1 MGEFFACRRAYAG
14 LLMLLSLCAVLPAQD
29 VSGTITGSITD
40 PSGAAVSG
48 ATVNVFNQDRQASLL
63 TLKTDSGGSYV
74 APALPIGK
82 YRVTVEAAGF
92 KKYVRDG
99 IVLSVKDKLTV
110 SAVLEIGNVAESVTV
125 QSSPLQ
131 VQLQSAEQSTT
142 INGTQIR
149 ELALVTRNYAQ
160 LVSLM
165 PGVTSAS
172 VDQMYVGTSLPSGGN
187 ATIPFSINGTRNS
200 ASGWTVDGADN
211 VDRGSNQTLINTP
224 SIDAIEEFKV
234 LRGSYSAESGRAGGG
249 QISVVTK
256 SGTNEFHG
264 DVFEFVR
271 NSAFSANNFYS
282 NATRLNLGPDG
293 KSQVAPL
300 HYNNFGETLGGPL
313 WIPKVYNGKNKTFF
327 FFSQEFRRVIT
338 YNSGTAT
345 LPTTGQLNGTF
356 TNPVC
361 VQYSGSTCT
370 QTSTQIT
377 RINPVAQQYLKDI
390 YSGLP
395 LSPTSNLN
403 VYLFRNVFNFEQEL
417 YKVDHL
423 FGEKV
428 RVSVRYLRDAIPT
441 TEPQGLF
448 TNAPVPGVSITNTN
462 APGHNWVGRVTW
474 TINPTWINEAGF
486 NYTYGALVSDP
497 TGTINSNYSK
507 DIKVNLPFPVTLSQ
521 VPSLVFTGG
530 TSITGYGPYRDYNRN
545 YNGYDNM
552 TNIFGPHTLR
562 TGFSYNYYQ
571 KTENNA
577 LANAGSFTFTPAS
590 VPAGATQFQQ
600 SFANFLLDNVANF
613 TQASL
618 DVTPDLRAQQ
628 FEIYLQDDWK
638 VRPNLT
644 LNLGLR
650 YSMFRQPV
658 DARNQLTTFDPASF
672 LSSQAAVITSSG
684 TLAANTPSPYLNGII
699 IGGQNSPYGS
709 KISTQDQLNF
719 APRFGFAWDPFS
731 TGKTAIRGGYGIFY
745 DSTLVGTFEQNIFAN
760 PPFVN
765 SVTIPNVPLDNPTA
779 GSATVSNSPK
789 VLRGTATVFPTPY
802 TQQWSFEIQRQIA
815 PSTLL
820 SVAYVGT
827 KGTHL
832 LGIVDLN
839 TVVPGLAY
847 SSGLVSQSTVFTS
860 ANEPLLN
867 QIRPFK
873 GYNAVNMVEP
883 WFNSNYN
890 SLQVNGQK
898 NFKDDSLIGFA
909 YTWSKNL
916 TDNQTDRSTAPQ
928 NVYNFNKGEYGLAQY
943 DRRHVFSLNFVYTLP
958 FFRQQSGLTGK
969 LLGGWQV
976 SGIASYYTGLPLTV
990 TTTGTDPAGL
1000 GIIGS
1005 SAAGLR
1011 PDLTCDPNT
1020 GSNNR
1025 LMWFNTACFTNVP
1038 AGQHRPGNAGR
1049 GIVKGPGYEGWNV
1062 SASKNL
1068 LFHEGR
1074 FRLQIR
1080 GEATNLLN
1088 HANPNV
1094 LGVTATT
1101 ATTFGMIT
1109 SYRDPRIIQ
1118 LAGKFYF

>member
-1 MGEFFACRRAYAG
+1 
-14 LLMLLSLCAVLPAQD
+14 
-29 VSGTITGSITD
+29 
-40 PSGAAVSG
+40 
-48 ATVNVFNQDRQASLL
+48 
-63 TLKTDSGGSYV
+63 
-74 APALPIGK
+74 
-82 YRVTVEAAGF
+82 
-92 KKYVRDG
+92 
-99 IVLSVKDKLTV
+99 
-110 SAVLEIGNVAESVTV
+110 
-125 QSSPLQ
+125 
-131 VQLQSAEQSTT
+131 
-142 INGTQIR
+142 
-149 ELALVTRNYAQ
+149 
-160 LVSLM
+160 
-165 PGVTSAS
+165 
-172 VDQMYVGTSLPSGGN
+172 
-187 ATIPFSINGTRNS
+187 
-200 ASGWTVDGADN
+200 
-211 VDRGSNQTLINTP
+211 
-224 SIDAIEEFKV
+224 
-234 LRGSYSAESGRAGGG
+234 
-249 QISVVTK
+249 
-256 SGTNEFHG
+256 
-264 DVFEFVR
+264 
-271 NSAFSANNFYS
+271 
-282 NATRLNLGPDG
+282 
-293 KSQVAPL
+293 
-300 HYNNFGETLGGPL
+300 
-313 WIPKVYNGKNKTFF
+313 
-327 FFSQEFRRVIT
+327 
-338 YNSGTAT
+338 
-345 LPTTGQLNGTF
+345 
-356 TNPVC
+356 
-361 VQYSGSTCT
+361 
-370 QTSTQIT
+370 
-377 RINPVAQQYLKDI
+377 
-390 YSGLP
+390 
-395 LSPTSNLN
+395 
-403 VYLFRNVFNFEQEL
+403 
-417 YKVDHL
+417 
-423 FGEKV
+423 
-428 RVSVRYLRDAIPT
+428 
-441 TEPQGLF
+441 
-448 TNAPVPGVSITNTN
+448 
-462 APGHNWVGRVTW
+462 
-474 TINPTWINEAGF
+474 
-486 NYTYGALVSDP
+486 
-497 TGTINSNYSK
+497 
-507 DIKVNLPFPVTLSQ
+507 
-521 VPSLVFTGG
+521 
-530 TSITGYGPYRDYNRN
+530 
-545 YNGYDNM
+545 
-552 TNIFGPHTLR
+552 
-562 TGFSYNYYQ
+562 
-571 KTENNA
+571 
-577 LANAGSFTFTPAS
+577 
-590 VPAGATQFQQ
+590 
-600 SFANFLLDNVANF
+600 
-613 TQASL
+613 
-618 DVTPDLRAQQ
+618 PDLRAQQ

-1025 LMWFNTACFTNVP
+1025 LMWFNTACFTNGP